1 MRRLQDQRIM
11 EQDLMIHSYPLTILS
26 KDRHDGR
33 ADVGVINARK
43 KERQVWTS
51 RIFITL
57 RGVVVL
63 AIIDQWDDGYDDVL
77 HEQLYDYDNY

>member
-1 MRRLQDQRIM
+1 
-11 EQDLMIHSYPLTILS
+11 
-26 KDRHDGR
+26 
-33 ADVGVINARK
+33 VGVINARK